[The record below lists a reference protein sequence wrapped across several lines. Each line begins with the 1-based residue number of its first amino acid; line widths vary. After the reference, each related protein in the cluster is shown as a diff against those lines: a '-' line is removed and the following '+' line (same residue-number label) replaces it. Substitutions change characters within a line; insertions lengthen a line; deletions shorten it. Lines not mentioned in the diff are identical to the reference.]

1 MKKRILLSII
11 TITLNNF
18 EELLRTVESVRDLEL
33 CEHIIINGGN
43 CLKTLAFLKNFSG
56 RSISEP
62 DQGISD
68 AFNKGILLST
78 GDAIIMLNS
87 GDTLLDRTYPARA
100 SQILDLDPQIDF
112 VHADLIFE
120 DRLIGPYIMRPLRT
134 KNVLSP
140 NIGRGM
146 PYRHQSMVVRKEV
159 YDRVGFFNLNY
170 ICSDFDWISRWELGL
185 KKSCGKAYYSQGDP
199 VIIMDGG
206 GISSTQERK
215 IILEAIQ
222 IIKQRNRNVGF
233 LEKMKSDVALFKRLV
248 LFYCRFLLK
257 TMGFINILIKL
268 KRIKYKKYFLQSSR
282 QFYKN

>member
-1 MKKRILLSII
+1 MKNRIFLSII

-18 EELLRTVESVRDLEL
+18 EELLQTVESVRDLNG
-33 CEHIIINGGN
+33 CEHIIINGGE
-43 CLKTLAFLKNFSG
+43 CPQTLEFLQGYNGKSV
-56 RSISEP
+56 SEP

-68 AFNKGILLST
+68 AFNKGIRLSS

-87 GDTLLDRTYPARA
+87 GDILLDRTYPARA
-100 SQILDLDPQIDF
+100 SQILDQDPQIDF

-159 YDRVGFFNLNY
+159 YDRVGIFNLNY

-185 KKSCGKAYYSQGDP
+185 KKSFGKAYYLQGDP

-268 KRIKYKKYFLQSSR
+268 KRIKYKKFLTI
-282 QFYKN
+282 K

>member
-1 MKKRILLSII
+1 MKNRIFLSII

-18 EELLRTVESVRDLEL
+18 EELLRTVESVQDLNG
-33 CEHIIINGGN
+33 CEHIIINGGE
-43 CLKTLAFLKNFSG
+43 CPQTLEFLQGYNGKSV
-56 RSISEP
+56 SEP

-68 AFNKGILLST
+68 AFNKGIRLSS

-87 GDTLLDRTYPARA
+87 GDILLDRTYPARA
-100 SQILDLDPQIDF
+100 SQILDQDPQIDF

-120 DRLIGPYIMRPLRT
+120 DTLIGSYIMRPLRT

-159 YDRVGFFNLNY
+159 YGRVGFFNLNY
-170 ICSDFDWISRWELGL
+170 ICSDFDWVCRWELDL
-185 KKSCGKAYYSQGDP
+185 KKSHGKAYYSQGDP

-215 IILEAIQ
+215 IILEAIK
-222 IIKQRNRNVGF
+222 IIRQRNKHISF
-233 LEKMKSDVALFKRLV
+233 LEKTRCYSELFRRLV
-248 LFYCRFLLK
+248 LFSARVFLKKL
-257 TMGFINILIKL
+257 GFVNILVII
-268 KRIKYKKYFLQSSR
+268 KRIKYKRFLII
-282 QFYKN
+282 K

>member
-1 MKKRILLSII
+1 MKNRIILSII
-11 TITLNNF
+11 TITFNNF
-18 EELLRTVESVRDLEL
+18 EELLRTVESVRDLNG
-33 CEHIIINGGN
+33 CQHIIINGGE
-43 CLKTLAFLKNFSG
+43 CPQTLEFLQGFSG
-56 RSISEP
+56 TSISEP

-68 AFNKGILLST
+68 AFNKGIRLSS

-87 GDTLLDRTYPARA
+87 GDILLDRTYPARA
-100 SQILDLDPQIDF
+100 SQILDQDPQIDF

-120 DRLIGPYIMRPLRT
+120 DTLIGSYIMRPLRT

-170 ICSDFDWISRWELGL
+170 ICSDFDWVCRWELDL
-185 KKSCGKAYYSQGDP
+185 KKSHGQAYYSQGDP

-215 IILEAIQ
+215 IILEAIK
-222 IIKQRNRNVGF
+222 IIRQRNKHISF
-233 LEKMKSDVALFKRLV
+233 LEKTRSYSALFRRLV
-248 LFYCRFLLK
+248 LFSVRVFLKKL
-257 TMGFINILIKL
+257 GFVNILVII
-268 KRIKYKKYFLQSSR
+268 KRIKYKRFLII
-282 QFYKN
+282 K

>member
-1 MKKRILLSII
+1 MKNKIFLSII

-18 EELLRTVESVRDLEL
+18 EELLRTVESVRDLNG
-33 CEHIIINGGN
+33 CEHIIINGGE
-43 CLKTLAFLKNFSG
+43 CPQTLEFLQGYYGKSV
-56 RSISEP
+56 SEP

-68 AFNKGILLST
+68 AFNKGIRLSS

-87 GDTLLDRTYPARA
+87 GDILLDRTYPARA
-100 SQILDLDPQIDF
+100 SQILDQDPQIDF

-120 DRLIGPYIMRPLRT
+120 DTLIGSYIMRPLRT
-134 KNVLSP
+134 KKVLSP

-159 YDRVGFFNLNY
+159 YGRVGFFNLNY

-185 KKSCGKAYYSQGDP
+185 KKSYGKAYYSQGDP

>member
-1 MKKRILLSII
+1 MKNRIFLSII

-18 EELLRTVESVRDLEL
+18 EELLQTVESVRDLNG
-33 CEHIIINGGN
+33 CEHIIINGGE
-43 CLKTLAFLKNFSG
+43 CPQTLEFLQGYYGKSV
-56 RSISEP
+56 SEP

-68 AFNKGILLST
+68 AFNKGIRLSS
-78 GDAIIMLNS
+78 GEAIIMLNS
-87 GDTLLDRTYPARA
+87 GDILLDRTYPARA

-159 YDRVGFFNLNY
+159 YDRIGFFNLNY

-215 IILEAIQ
+215 IILEAIK
-222 IIKQRNRNVGF
+222 IIRQRNKHISF
-233 LEKMKSDVALFKRLV
+233 LEKTRSYSALFRRLV
-248 LFYCRFLLK
+248 LFSVRVFLK
-257 TMGFINILIKL
+257 KFGFVNILVII
-268 KRIKYKKYFLQSSR
+268 KRIKYKRFLII
-282 QFYKN
+282 K

>member
-1 MKKRILLSII
+1 MKNRIFLSII

-18 EELLRTVESVRDLEL
+18 EELLRTVESVRDLNG
-33 CEHIIINGGN
+33 CEHIIINGGE
-43 CLKTLAFLKNFSG
+43 CPQTLEFLQGYNGKSV
-56 RSISEP
+56 SEP

-68 AFNKGILLST
+68 AFNKGIRLSS

-87 GDTLLDRTYPARA
+87 GDILLDRTYPARA
-100 SQILDLDPQIDF
+100 SQILDQDPQIDF

-120 DRLIGPYIMRPLRT
+120 DTLIGSYIMRPLRT

-159 YDRVGFFNLNY
+159 YGRVGFFNLNY
-170 ICSDFDWISRWELGL
+170 ICSDFDWVCRWESGL
-185 KKSCGKAYYSQGDP
+185 KKSHGKAYYSQGDP

-215 IILEAIQ
+215 IILEAIK
-222 IIKQRNRNVGF
+222 IIRQRNKHISF
-233 LEKMKSDVALFKRLV
+233 LEKTKSYSALFRRLV
-248 LFYCRFLLK
+248 LFSVRIFLK
-257 TMGFINILIKL
+257 RSGFVNILVII
-268 KRIKYKKYFLQSSR
+268 KRIKYKRFLII
-282 QFYKN
+282 K

>member
-1 MKKRILLSII
+1 MKNRIFLSII

-18 EELLRTVESVRDLEL
+18 EELLRTVESVRDLNG
-33 CEHIIINGGN
+33 CEHIIINGGE
-43 CLKTLAFLKNFSG
+43 CPQTLEFLQGYNGKSV
-56 RSISEP
+56 SEP

-68 AFNKGILLST
+68 AFNKGIRLSS

-87 GDTLLDRTYPARA
+87 GDILLDRTYPARA
-100 SQILDLDPQIDF
+100 SQILDQDPQIDF

-120 DRLIGPYIMRPLRT
+120 DTLIGSYIMRPLRT

-159 YDRVGFFNLNY
+159 YGRVGFFNLNY
-170 ICSDFDWISRWELGL
+170 ICSDFDWVCRWELGL
-185 KKSCGKAYYSQGDP
+185 KKSHGKAYYSQGDP

-222 IIKQRNRNVGF
+222 IIKQRNRYVGF
-233 LEKMKSDVALFKRLV
+233 LEQMESNVALFTRLV
-248 LFYCRFLLK
+248 FFYCRFLLK

-268 KRIKYKKYFLQSSR
+268 KRIKYKKFLTI
-282 QFYKN
+282 K

>member
-1 MKKRILLSII
+1 MKNRIFLSII

-18 EELLRTVESVRDLEL
+18 EELLRTVESVRDLNG
-33 CEHIIINGGN
+33 CEHIIINGGE
-43 CLKTLAFLKNFSG
+43 CPQTLEFLQGYYGKSV
-56 RSISEP
+56 SEP

-68 AFNKGILLST
+68 AFNKGIRLSS

-87 GDTLLDRTYPARA
+87 GDLLLDRTYPARA
-100 SQILDLDPQIDF
+100 SQILDQDPQIDF

-120 DRLIGPYIMRPLRT
+120 DRLIGSYIMRPLRT

-159 YDRVGFFNLNY
+159 YGRVGFFNLNY
-170 ICSDFDWISRWELGL
+170 ICSDFDWVCRWELGL
-185 KKSCGKAYYSQGDP
+185 KKSHGKAYYSQGDP

-215 IILEAIQ
+215 IILEAIK
-222 IIKQRNRNVGF
+222 IIRQRNKHISF
-233 LEKMKSDVALFKRLV
+233 LEKTRSYSALFRRLV
-248 LFYCRFLLK
+248 LFSVRVFLKKL
-257 TMGFINILIKL
+257 GFVNILVII
-268 KRIKYKKYFLQSSR
+268 KRIKYKRFLII
-282 QFYKN
+282 K

>member
-1 MKKRILLSII
+1 MKNRIFLSII

-18 EELLRTVESVRDLEL
+18 EELLRTVESVRDLNG
-33 CEHIIINGGN
+33 CEHIIINGGE
-43 CLKTLAFLKNFSG
+43 CPQTLEFLQGYYGKSV
-56 RSISEP
+56 SEP

-68 AFNKGILLST
+68 AFNKGIRLSS

-87 GDTLLDRTYPARA
+87 GDILLDRTYPARA
-100 SQILDLDPQIDF
+100 SQILDQDPQIDF

-120 DRLIGPYIMRPLRT
+120 DTLIGSYIMRPLRT
-134 KNVLSP
+134 KNILSP

-159 YDRVGFFNLNY
+159 YGRVGFFNLNY

-185 KKSCGKAYYSQGDP
+185 KKSYGKAYYSQGNP

-257 TMGFINILIKL
+257 TMGFMYILLIIKRL
-268 KRIKYKKYFLQSSR
+268 KYKRFLTI
-282 QFYKN
+282 K

>member
-1 MKKRILLSII
+1 MKNRIFLSII

-18 EELLRTVESVRDLEL
+18 EELLRTVESVRDLNG
-33 CEHIIINGGN
+33 CEHIIINGGE
-43 CLKTLAFLKNFSG
+43 CPQTLEFLQGYYGKSV
-56 RSISEP
+56 SEP

-68 AFNKGILLST
+68 AFNKGIRLSS

-87 GDTLLDRTYPARA
+87 GDILLDRTYPARA
-100 SQILDLDPQIDF
+100 SQILDQDPQIDF

-120 DRLIGPYIMRPLRT
+120 DTLIGSYIMRPLRT

-159 YDRVGFFNLNY
+159 YGRVGFFNLNY
-170 ICSDFDWISRWELGL
+170 ICSDFDWVSRWESSL
-185 KKSCGKAYYSQGDP
+185 KKSHGQSHYSQGDP

-215 IILEAIQ
+215 IILEAIK
-222 IIKQRNRNVGF
+222 IIRQRNKHISF
-233 LEKMKSDVALFKRLV
+233 LEKTRSYSALFRRLV
-248 LFYCRFLLK
+248 LFSVRVFLKKL
-257 TMGFINILIKL
+257 GFVNILVII
-268 KRIKYKKYFLQSSR
+268 KRIKYKRFLII
-282 QFYKN
+282 K

>member
-1 MKKRILLSII
+1 MKNRIFLSII

-18 EELLRTVESVRDLEL
+18 EELLRTVESVRDLNG
-33 CEHIIINGGN
+33 CEHIIINGGE
-43 CLKTLAFLKNFSG
+43 CPQTLDFLQGYYGKSV
-56 RSISEP
+56 SEP

-68 AFNKGILLST
+68 AFNKGIRLSS

-87 GDTLLDRTYPARA
+87 GDILLDRTYPARA
-100 SQILDLDPQIDF
+100 SQILDQDPQIDF

-120 DRLIGPYIMRPLRT
+120 DTLIGSYIMRPLRT

-159 YDRVGFFNLNY
+159 YGRVGFFNLNY
-170 ICSDFDWISRWELGL
+170 ICSDFDWVCRWELGL
-185 KKSCGKAYYSQGDP
+185 KKSHGKAYYSQGNP

-215 IILEAIQ
+215 IILEAIK
-222 IIKQRNRNVGF
+222 IIRQRNKHISF
-233 LEKMKSDVALFKRLV
+233 LEKTRSYSALFRRLV
-248 LFYCRFLLK
+248 LFSVRVFLKKL
-257 TMGFINILIKL
+257 GFVNILVII
-268 KRIKYKKYFLQSSR
+268 KRIKYKRFLII
-282 QFYKN
+282 K